1 MALDKGKFEQEF
13 KKMDIAE
20 QATFFV
26 LGAIDTVFHTLTNT
40 FQAIA
45 DTSYGFADFTRPG
58 ASEKLGAKS
67 LDAILGLNVRTDK
80 VVRPNDAPAA
90 EKKSAAIPV
99 KPAPKAA
106 AKPAAD
112 NGEGS

>member
-13 KKMDIAE
+13 KKMDLAE
-20 QATFFV
+20 QATFLV

-80 VVRPNDAPAA
+80 VVRPNDASQT
-90 EKKSAAIPV
+90 EKKSRSNSGQTCTKSCKIGSQP
-99 KPAPKAA
+99 
-106 AKPAAD
+106 
-112 NGEGS
+112 NGEGT

>member
-13 KKMDIAE
+13 KKMDLAE
-20 QATFFV
+20 QATFLV

-80 VVRPNDAPAA
+80 VVRPNDASQT
-90 EKKSAAIPV
+90 EKKSGAIPV
-99 KPAPKAA
+99 RPAPRA
-106 AKPAAD
+106 AKSEAG

>member
-13 KKMDIAE
+13 KKMDLAE
-20 QATFFV
+20 QATFLV

-80 VVRPNDAPAA
+80 VVRPNDTSQT
-90 EKKSAAIPV
+90 EKKSGAIPV
-99 KPAPKAA
+99 RPAPKAA
-106 AKPAAD
+106 KSEAG